1 MRLIFLLIY
10 IPFSLIDLKQ
20 SLLLFLLFLLLI
32 ITTKNSEFELETLIK
47 GQIYIVTDFIYDYL
61 RKDLRE
67 FNKIWNDWLKIE
79 WRYIPVVG
87 FSY

>member
-1 MRLIFLLIY
+1 MLIY